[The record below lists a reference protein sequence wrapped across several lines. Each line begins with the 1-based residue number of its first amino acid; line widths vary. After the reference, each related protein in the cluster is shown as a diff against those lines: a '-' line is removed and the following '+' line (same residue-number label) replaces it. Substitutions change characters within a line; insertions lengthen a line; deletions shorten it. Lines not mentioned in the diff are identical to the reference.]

1 MHIVHGQST
10 QEQGQL
16 PARVRFPTEEDAVE
30 GVGWHAQMSTGR
42 LLRGNVMDV
51 GARDAETALF
61 FWPAA
66 WACAVRFYRGEV
78 VGERCMAEVEGAG

>member
-1 MHIVHGQST
+1 
-10 QEQGQL
+10 
-16 PARVRFPTEEDAVE
+16 
-30 GVGWHAQMSTGR
+30 MSTGR
-42 LLRGNVMDV
+42 LLGGDVMDV